1 VPIAKKPNGWYWG
14 GKGPFATKAKAQAVA
29 RAAYA
34 NGYSKQGN
42 TMKFSVEQSQ
52 NNPVGEFAT
61 CLLHSVTG
69 AHMLHLAT
77 YSFAEHKAL
86 EAFYTGVG
94 DLVDEFVEA
103 YQGKYVN
110 RVSYVAGFDL
120 PTEPVDYLTY
130 LKDEVATLRV
140 MDGFP
145 QDSELQNITDE
156 IASLIDGTL
165 YQLTLK

>member
-1 VPIAKKPNGWYWG
+1 
-14 GKGPFATKAKAQAVA
+14 
-29 RAAYA
+29 
-34 NGYSKQGN
+34 
-42 TMKFSVEQSQ
+42 MKYSVEQSQ
-52 NNPVGEFAT
+52 TNPVGEFAT

-77 YSFAEHKAL
+77 YSLAEHKAMK
-86 EAFYTGVG
+86 AFYARVG
-94 DLVDEFVEA
+94 DLVDGFVEA
-103 YQGKYVN
+103 YQGKYAN
-110 RVSYVAGFDL
+110 RVSYVAGFYM
-120 PTEPVDYLTY
+120 PTAPVDYLLY

-140 MDGFP
+140 ANGFP

>member
-1 VPIAKKPNGWYWG
+1 
-14 GKGPFATKAKAQAVA
+14 
-29 RAAYA
+29 
-34 NGYSKQGN
+34 
-42 TMKFSVEQSQ
+42 MKFSIEQAQ
-52 NNPVGEFAT
+52 QTNAVGQFAT

-86 EAFYTGVG
+86 EGFYTAIG
-94 DLVDEFVEA
+94 DLVDSFVEA
-103 YQGKYVN
+103 YQGKYAN
-110 RVSYVAGFDL
+110 RVSYASGFDL
-120 PTEPVDYLTY
+120 PSSPVDYLIY
-130 LKDEVATLRV
+130 LKNEVATLRAAN
-140 MDGFP
+140 GFP